1 VFWLF
6 LLSGG
11 FLVFIA
17 EEAAQKVNEMKNK
30 LQKAEQ
36 DNSTLQATIN
46 RLEGQVKRFKTASE
60 KAEAAEEEL
69 KAEKRKLQREVRS
82 NAKSDLSNTRHL
94 TASELT
100 HQTLL
105 LVPESTQNLIF

>member
-1 VFWLF
+1 M
-6 LLSGG
+6 
-11 FLVFIA
+11 
-17 EEAAQKVNEMKNK
+17 NEYKLK

-69 KAEKRKLQREVRS
+69 KAEKRKLQREVCCFVVGYQS
-82 NAKSDLSNTRHL
+82 
-94 TASELT
+94 
-100 HQTLL
+100 
-105 LVPESTQNLIF
+105 